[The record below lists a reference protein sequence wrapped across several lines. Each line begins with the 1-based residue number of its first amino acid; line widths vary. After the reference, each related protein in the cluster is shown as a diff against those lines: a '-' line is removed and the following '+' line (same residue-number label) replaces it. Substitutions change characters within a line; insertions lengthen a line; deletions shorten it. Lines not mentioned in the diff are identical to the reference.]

1 MEIIGDNTLVTSL
14 RGTYKTVQ
22 CRGEQRK
29 HWLELQFVD
38 ENNSPVTGLNVRL
51 KYHPLASSVFL
62 ALQDMQGISLTE
74 TRKLPGGE
82 HAWPALISLL
92 RKKLKFLSKDVVVV
106 VVATLLT
113 GCDNRPDRMLTELLL
128 KLFRSIRLQTLLND
142 TTPRPGCS
150 RY

>member
-1 MEIIGDNTLVTSL
+1 MEIIGDEPLVTSL

-51 KYHPLASSVFL
+51 EYHPLASSVFL
-62 ALQDMQGISLTE
+62 ALQDMLGISLME

-82 HAWPALISLL
+82 HALA
-92 RKKLKFLSKDVVVV
+92 RFNF
-106 VVATLLT
+106 VAEKEVKI
-113 GCDNRPDRMLTELLL
+113 P
-128 KLFRSIRLQTLLND
+128 Q
-142 TTPRPGCS
+142 
-150 RY
+150 